1 MLQKF
6 IIFIIILTAVL
17 FQVSVLPNFFSPGTV
32 PELAMILIIIWT
44 VNNGYE
50 RTIWR
55 AITAGLLLDL
65 FYFWPIGV
73 NIFAAVIISYAT
85 DYLSDRFVIVQKTW
99 KFLFLVAAVAGATI
113 VNAAWGNI
121 IGLIFKMSGRE
132 PGFLIARFWDARLLI
147 KIIIDIIILFIVYW
161 PIRKLENFL
170 SLYGPGSFGQK
181 KVFQR
186 R

>member
-32 PELAMILIIIWT
+32 PELALILIIIWT
-44 VNNGYE
+44 VNNGFE
-50 RTIWR
+50 STLWRT
-55 AITAGLLLDL
+55 ITAGLLLDL

-73 NIFAAVIISYAT
+73 NIFAAMVISYAT
-85 DYLSDRFVIVQKTW
+85 DYLSGRFVIAQKTR
-99 KFLFLVAAVAGATI
+99 KLLFLAAAVAGAAI
-113 VNAAWGNI
+113 VNAAWLNI
-121 IGLIFKMSGRE
+121 IGLVFKLSVRE
-132 PGFLIARFWDARLLI
+132 PGFMIVRFWDARLLL
-147 KIIIDIIILFIVYW
+147 KIIIDIALLVVIYW
-161 PIRKLENFL
+161 PIRTLENFL
-170 SLYGPGSFGQK
+170 SLYSPSSYGQK